1 MIFFNVINTLVAL
14 LLSIYLAKIYI
25 FKLSHLINDRKIRY
39 LFPLFILKLLLI
51 FILIIFAWLPG
62 LDINSEYFGYDPQ
75 RFYFHALNLSNSTFD
90 FSVVSE
96 VEPLNYVGIVYYYAA
111 IFYLIAENPFIPF
124 IINSLVTLYATIL
137 VVKVTY
143 ILGVKNL
150 KYGWWVGL
158 GMFLPEVI
166 WFDMMT
172 SRETLSMS
180 LITIIDML
188 FIIYILNIDKKLKL
202 IKLIAILIPLI
213 SFLYLVRGS
222 AALAPILT
230 ISIISMFVKNNSQ
243 NISKKIFI
251 IGGMI
256 ISLGSL
262 PYLAIQFG
270 SSGVGLEGYWGMVT
284 GTNSELV
291 EGWKNTNGLGGF
303 ASVLIPNNI
312 IEAILYTPIR
322 LVLYLLSP
330 LGVSSFSMEGIF
342 SGNWVA
348 WQFVIMGLSAV
359 LNLIFFPLL
368 ISGTFSTIKYKQY
381 DILSYYI
388 AVWVVLLMISGGNF
402 IIHDRY
408 RVMGSLLLWGSY
420 CLGYTSTS
428 RIKRLF
434 YILWILLLFILSSIF
449 ILIKI

>member
-1 MIFFNVINTLVAL
+1 MTFFNIINTMLAL
-14 LLSIYLAKIYI
+14 LVSIYLAKIYI
-25 FKLSHLINDRKIRY
+25 LKLSYLVNDQKIRY
-39 LFPLFILKLLLI
+39 LFPLFILKLSLI
-51 FILIIFAWLPG
+51 FILVIIAWLPG

-75 RFYFHALNLSNSTFD
+75 RFYFHALNLSNSRFD

-111 IFYLIAENPFIPF
+111 IFYIIAENPFIPF

-158 GMFLPEVI
+158 GIFLPEVI

-188 FIIYILNIDKKLKL
+188 FIIYIMKIDKKFNL
-202 IKLIAILIPLI
+202 IKLIILLIPLM

-222 AALAPILT
+222 AVLAPILT
-230 ISIISMFVKNNSQ
+230 ISIISIFIKNNSQ

-256 ISLGSL
+256 IALASF

-291 EGWKNTNGLGGF
+291 EGWQNTNGLGGF
-303 ASVLIPNNI
+303 ASLLIPNNI
-312 IEAILYTPIR
+312 FEAILYVPIR

-330 LGVSSFSMEGIF
+330 LGVSSFSIEGIF

-348 WQFVIMGLSAV
+348 WQFIIMGLSAI

-368 ISGTFSTIKYKQY
+368 ISGTFSSIKFKQY
-381 DILSYYI
+381 DRISYYI
-388 AVWVVLLMISGGNF
+388 TVWIVLLMISGGNF

-420 CLGYTSTS
+420 CLGYTSPP

-434 YILWILLLFILSSIF
+434 YTLWILLLFILITIF
-449 ILIKI
+449 IIIKI